1 MNILI
6 DIGHPG
12 HVHLFRHA
20 ARSWMDQGHR
30 VVITIRERD
39 IIPSLLRAYGFEFT
53 IASKPRSGFWGMSLE
68 LVEHNLKVLKIALDH
83 RADLLLGTSVSAAH
97 ISKITRARSIIFNED
112 DADYVQRFA
121 RLTYPFADAIVIPDC
136 LRDKLTP
143 RFFTHNSYHELA
155 YLHPDRFQPDPAVL
169 ALLGLSSDEPFFI
182 MRLVA
187 FKAHHD
193 DSHHGLSLDARRRL
207 IDYLSRFG
215 RVFLTVEGDAPAEFM
230 PYQIAIPPHLIHHAL
245 AFATMLIADSQ
256 TMTMEAAVLGT
267 PAIRCNTFVGR
278 CSVIEELEGKYGLT
292 YGFLPRE
299 EEMMF
304 RRIAELLEHPGLR
317 EEWAGRRRRMLAEK
331 IDLTTWM
338 LNFVENYHIHQTGQR
353 HHGFT
358 G

>member
-20 ARSWMDQGHR
+20 ARTWMDHGHR
-30 VVITIRERD
+30 VIITIRDRD
-39 IIPSLLRAYGFEFT
+39 IIPSLLKAYGFEFT
-53 IASKPRSGFWGMSLE
+53 IASKARSGFLGMSWE
-68 LVEHNLKVLKIALDH
+68 LVEHDLKVLRIALAH
-83 RADLLLGTSVSAAH
+83 RADFLLGTSVSAAH
-97 ISKITRARSIIFNED
+97 VSRITRTCSIIFNED

-136 LRDKLTP
+136 LRDKRTP
-143 RFFTHNSYHELA
+143 RYFTHNSYHELA

-169 ALLGLSSDEPFFI
+169 ALLGLLPEEPFFVI
-182 MRLVA
+182 RLVA

-193 DSHHGLSLDARRRL
+193 SSHQGLNLAAKRRL

-215 RVFLTVEGDAPAEFM
+215 RVFLTVEGEVPVEFR
-230 PYQIAIPPHLIHHAL
+230 PYQIPIPPHLIHHAL
-245 AFATMLIADSQ
+245 AFAAMLIADSQ
-256 TMTMEAAVLGT
+256 TMTIEAAVLGT

-292 YGFLPRE
+292 YGFPPQEAER
-299 EEMMF
+299 MF
-304 RRIAELLEHPGLR
+304 RRIAELLEQPGLK
-317 EEWAGRRRRMLAEK
+317 EEWASRRRRMLADK

-338 LNFVENYHIHQTGQR
+338 VNFVENYLLYTNRAKASWMH
-353 HHGFT
+353 
-358 G
+358 